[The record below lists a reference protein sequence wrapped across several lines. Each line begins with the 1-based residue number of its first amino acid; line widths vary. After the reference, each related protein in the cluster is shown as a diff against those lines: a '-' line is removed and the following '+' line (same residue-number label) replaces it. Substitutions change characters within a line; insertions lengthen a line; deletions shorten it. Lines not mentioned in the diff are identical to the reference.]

1 MVKITGP
8 NRITK
13 FVKSMYHANKP
24 IPYAKVSHTPALPKR
39 PSKLTQLLRRIFNKL
54 Y

>member
-1 MVKITGP
+1 MVKITGS
-8 NRITK
+8 NSITR

-24 IPYAKVSHTPALPKR
+24 IPYAKVSHTPVLPKR
-39 PSKLTQLLRRIFNKL
+39 PSKLMQLIRRIFNKL